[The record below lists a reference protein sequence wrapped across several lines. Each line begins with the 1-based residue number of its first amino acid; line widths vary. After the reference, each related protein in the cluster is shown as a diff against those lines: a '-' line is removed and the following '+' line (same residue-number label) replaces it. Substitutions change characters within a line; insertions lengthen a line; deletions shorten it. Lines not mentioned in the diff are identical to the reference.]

1 MDKKPY
7 VLFMNESPSILTR
20 MISKARISL
29 NLGDTDKLRKLT
41 EEKLKVKIP
50 DGVSTEDVI
59 ISNMSCMLSIPRGAS
74 QDECIMYLHG
84 GGYTF
89 GGGAYMRRNGIN
101 FADEFGVRTLSVE
114 YRLAPENKFPAA
126 LDDALSAYEYLLERY
141 SPSKIVIIGDS
152 AGGGLAFSL
161 VHKLK
166 QIGKPLPKAIV
177 AFSPWT
183 DLLSRG
189 ESHITNKS
197 KDLIFSRNMDF
208 ASEYAS
214 PDDYENPLV
223 SPIYG
228 SFNGFPPI
236 LIIVGGDE
244 ILLSDSLDLAEKA
257 HKEGVNVEVQVWNR
271 MFHVFPVFGKSVPE
285 AARALRY
292 VTHFIDR
299 HMTGS

>member
-1 MDKKPY
+1 M
-7 VLFMNESPSILTR
+7 
-20 MISKARISL
+20 
-29 NLGDTDKLRKLT
+29 
-41 EEKLKVKIP
+41 
-50 DGVSTEDVI
+50 
-59 ISNMSCMLSIPRGAS
+59 
-74 QDECIMYLHG
+74 
-84 GGYTF
+84 
-89 GGGAYMRRNGIN
+89 
-101 FADEFGVRTLSVE
+101 
-114 YRLAPENKFPAA
+114 
-126 LDDALSAYEYLLERY
+126 
-141 SPSKIVIIGDS
+141 
-152 AGGGLAFSL
+152 
-161 VHKLK
+161 
-166 QIGKPLPKAIV
+166 
-177 AFSPWT
+177 
-183 DLLSRG
+183 SRG
-189 ESHITNKS
+189 ESHITNRS

-214 PDDYENPLV
+214 PEEYENPLV

-285 AARALRY
+285 AARAMRY

>member
-1 MDKKPY
+1 LDKKPY
-7 VLFMNESPSILTR
+7 VLFMNESPSMLTR
-20 MISKARISL
+20 MISKVRISL
-29 NLGDTDKLRKLT
+29 NLRDTDKLRKLT
-41 EEKLKVKIP
+41 EEKLKVKVP
-50 DGVSTEDVI
+50 DGVSIEDVLI
-59 ISNMSCMLSIPRGAS
+59 GDSCCLFSIPRGAS

-84 GGYTF
+84 GGFTF

-101 FADEFGVRTLSVE
+101 FADEFGVRTLSVD

-126 LDDALSAYEYLLERY
+126 LEDALSAYEYLIERY
-141 SPSKIVIIGDS
+141 SPSKIVIVGDS

-183 DLLSRG
+183 DLASRG
-189 ESHITNKS
+189 ESHIINRS
-197 KDLIFSRNMDF
+197 KDLIFSKNMDF
-208 ASEYAS
+208 APEYA
-214 PDDYENPLV
+214 PPEEYENPLV

-228 SFNGFPPI
+228 SFSGFPPM

-244 ILLSDSLDLAEKA
+244 VLLSDSIDLAEKA
-257 HKEGVNVEVQVWNR
+257 YKEGVNVEVQVWNR

-285 AARALRY
+285 AARAMRY

-299 HMTGS
+299 HMSQS